1 MLSVVLGHSWVIV
14 ICDNVAVPLQAA
26 WPPVPGQERL
36 PVDLSERWL
45 CQL

>member
-1 MLSVVLGHSWVIV
+1 MTDGNAVVP
-14 ICDNVAVPLQAA
+14 ARPA

-36 PVDLSERWL
+36 PVDLSGRWL